1 MSTRVVVGT
10 PQASNEAATLPPPPA
25 SSLSSASAVFD
36 RIADRY
42 DEIFTHTTI
51 GRLQRQLV
59 WDVLAT
65 TFSRGQ
71 HILELNCGT
80 GEDALFLGARGISV
94 TACDLSP
101 RMIEVA
107 RCRNLQNE
115 TGGNVEFQVLANENL
130 ADLGGGRLFDGGL
143 SNFSGLNCVE
153 DTREVAATLGTLLR
167 PTARLLICISTRV
180 CAWEVLRYLARG
192 DMRKACRRF
201 PGQTIATVEGLPVQ
215 VWYPTLRQT
224 RKQFA
229 PWFHLR
235 SVRAVGLF
243 VPPSNAEGWARR
255 HKQAVAACGKL
266 DRLLGRLPMLRT
278 LGDHML
284 LEFEKAQS

>member
-1 MSTRVVVGT
+1 MNTGVVST
-10 PQASNEAATLPPPPA
+10 PQPLNKAAILLSPPA

-36 RIADRY
+36 GIAERY

-51 GRLQRQLV
+51 GKLQRQLV
-59 WDVLAT
+59 WDVLAS
-65 TFSRGQ
+65 TFLRGQ

-94 TACDLSP
+94 TACDLSS

-107 RCRNLQNE
+107 RRRKLNNE
-115 TGGNVEFQVLANENL
+115 VGGNVEFQVLANENL
-130 ADLGGGRLFDGGL
+130 AELAGGHLFDGAL

-153 DTREVAATLGTLLR
+153 DTRKVAATLGALLR
-167 PTARLLICISTRV
+167 PTARLLVCLSTRV
-180 CAWEVLRYLARG
+180 CAWEVLWYVARG
-192 DMRKACRRF
+192 DLRKACRRI
-201 PGQTIATVEGLPVQ
+201 PGHTIATVEGFPVH

-235 SVRAVGLF
+235 SARAVGLF
-243 VPPSNAEGWARR
+243 VPPSYAERWVQR
-255 HKQAVAACGKL
+255 HKHGVAACGKL

>member
-1 MSTRVVVGT
+1 MITGVVNA
-10 PQASNEAATLPPPPA
+10 PQASNEAATLPSPMA

-36 RIADRY
+36 GIAERY

-59 WDVLAT
+59 WNVLAS

-80 GEDALFLGARGISV
+80 GEDALFLVTRGISV
-94 TACDLSP
+94 TACDLST

-107 RCRNLQNE
+107 QRRKLPNE
-115 TGGNVEFQVLANENL
+115 AGGNVEFQVLANENL
-130 ADLGGGRLFDGGL
+130 AELGGGRLFDGAL

-153 DTREVAATLGTLLR
+153 DTREVAATLGALLR
-167 PTARLLICISTRV
+167 PTARLLICISTRF
-180 CAWEVLRYLARG
+180 CAWEVLWYVVRG
-192 DMRKACRRF
+192 DVRKACRRI
-201 PGQTIATVEGLPVQ
+201 PGHTIATVEGLPVQ
-215 VWYPTLRQT
+215 VWYPTLRET

-229 PWFHLR
+229 PWFQLR

-243 VPPSNAEGWARR
+243 VPPSYAEGWAQR
-255 HKQAVAACGKL
+255 HKQAIATCGKL
-266 DRLLGRLPMLRT
+266 DRLLGHLPMLRT

-284 LEFEKAQS
+284 LEFEKTQS